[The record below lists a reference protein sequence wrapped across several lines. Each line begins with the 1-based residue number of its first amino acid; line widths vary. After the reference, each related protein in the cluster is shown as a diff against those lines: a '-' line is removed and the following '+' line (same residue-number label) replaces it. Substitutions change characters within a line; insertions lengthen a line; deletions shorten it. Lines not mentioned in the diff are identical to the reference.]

1 MSVMHI
7 SAVSPP
13 PGGTSTTTLLKETQ
27 NDEKPMIGEITEN
40 SIANGIPTKRSIV
53 QEQHR
58 DIVQHITST

>member
-1 MSVMHI
+1 MSVMHT

-13 PGGTSTTTLLKETQ
+13 QGEPSTTTLLKETQ
-27 NDEKPMIGEITEN
+27 YDEKPMIGEIAEN
-40 SIANGIPTKRSIV
+40 SIANGIPTKRSIA